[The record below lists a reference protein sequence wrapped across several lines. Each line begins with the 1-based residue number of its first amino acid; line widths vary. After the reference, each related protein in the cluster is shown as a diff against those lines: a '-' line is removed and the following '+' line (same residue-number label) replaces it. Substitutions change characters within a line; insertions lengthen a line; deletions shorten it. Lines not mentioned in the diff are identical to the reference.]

1 MNEKQDSKQGR
12 KVSRRTVFKTV
23 GVGGAAA
30 AVAPQILIAG
40 EDKSGMK
47 SKLMGQG
54 EHTYEWV
61 EGWAKTPD
69 SIRFG
74 YTHGVAEDSQGN
86 IYIHNQSKDSMAVF
100 DPDGKFIKSWGEAF
114 AAGAHGLTLN
124 KEGSDEFLYLADV
137 DRNIVVKTTLDGEEI
152 WTLGLPEESGVYPEG
167 KGYKP
172 TNVAIGPNGD
182 VYIADGYGSSYIH
195 QYNKDAEY
203 IRTWGGKGTED
214 GKLSCPHGIWLD
226 TRGETPEILVADR
239 ANVRLQWFSLEG
251 EHLRTHNKDLLHP
264 CHFDI
269 RESDL
274 LVPDLFGRV
283 SIFDKNNNL
292 VTHLG
297 ITPGVKQIEG
307 YPNLPHEQ
315 RHVGQFISPH
325 SAMWDKDGN
334 IFVVEWIND
343 GRVTKL
349 RRVS

>member
-1 MNEKQDSKQGR
+1 
-12 KVSRRTVFKTV
+12 
-23 GVGGAAA
+23 
-30 AVAPQILIAG
+30 
-40 EDKSGMK
+40 
-47 SKLMGQG
+47 
-54 EHTYEWV
+54 
-61 EGWAKTPD
+61 
-69 SIRFG
+69 
-74 YTHGVAEDSQGN
+74 
-86 IYIHNQSKDSMAVF
+86 
-100 DPDGKFIKSWGEAF
+100 
-114 AAGAHGLTLN
+114 
-124 KEGSDEFLYLADV
+124 
-137 DRNIVVKTTLDGEEI
+137 
-152 WTLGLPEESGVYPEG
+152 
-167 KGYKP
+167 
-172 TNVAIGPNGD
+172 NGD

-226 TRGETPEILVADR
+226 TRGENPEILVADR

-269 RESDL
+269 RDGDL

-343 GRVTKL
+343 GRVT
-349 RRVS
+349 